1 MIILYSLCFHQ
12 YYSYRFLSVVT
23 NFTRN
28 DMTMGISQFQM
39 QCTSGNFITDTQ
51 LGVINL
57 SPDSSVFNILTRE
70 DCWACSSPSPF
81 FMNDPI
87 ANCFCECCFNIIVFI
102 LIYCFIL
109 TVCDDQCRMLGQG
122 ACKAFSPVLSDCCPF
137 FLADGTCTLSCPNTN
152 YEASNNTDYTCG

>member
-23 NFTRN
+23 DFTRN
-28 DMTMGISQFQM
+28 DNTTGIAQFQM
-39 QCTSGNFITDTQ
+39 QCSGANFVTDTQ

-57 SPDSSVFNILTRE
+57 SPDSSVFNVSTRE

-81 FMNDPI
+81 FPNDPI
-87 ANCFCECCFNIIVFI
+87 ANCFSECCLYYNH
-102 LIYCFIL
+102 CFYFLL
-109 TVCDDQCRMLGQG
+109 TVCPSQCQPLGQG
-122 ACKAFSPVLSDCCPF
+122 ACKANSPVVSDCCPF